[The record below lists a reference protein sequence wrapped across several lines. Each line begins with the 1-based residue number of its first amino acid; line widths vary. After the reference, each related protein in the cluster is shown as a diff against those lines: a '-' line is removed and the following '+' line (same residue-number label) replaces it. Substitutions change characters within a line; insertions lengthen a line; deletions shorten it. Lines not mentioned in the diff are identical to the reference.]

1 MIESLAGQ
9 GMTIRA
15 CTIMLG
21 VSESGYYD
29 WKDRPLSARALRRVW
44 LGGLIADVHDAS
56 SGTYGARRVT
66 AELRLAH
73 ATIVGHNAVAS
84 IMGELG
90 LQGLP
95 TRRKPKSIGVNLA
108 SAADLVKREFGRDE
122 PNRLWMTDITE
133 HPTREGKVYC
143 CVVLDAFSRKV
154 IGWSIDSTQTATLVT
169 NALGMAITARK
180 LANDAIIHSDRGV
193 QFTSWAFSE
202 KVRNAGLAPSMGA
215 VGSPYDNAM
224 MEAFWARMQV
234 ELLNR
239 HRWRTRIELANKIF
253 EYLELFH
260 NKKRRHSSL
269 NMLTPDAFEAQYQ
282 QQRQAA

>member
-1 MIESLAGQ
+1 MIESLDGQ
-9 GMTIRA
+9 GMNIRA

-21 VSESGYYD
+21 VSESGYYN

-95 TRRKPKSIGVNLA
+95 TRRKPKSLGVNLA
-108 SAADLVKREFGRDE
+108 SAADLVKREFARNE

-133 HPTREGKVYC
+133 HRTREGKVYC

-180 LANDAIIHSDRGV
+180 LSNHAIIHSDRGV
-193 QFTSWAFSE
+193 Q
-202 KVRNAGLAPSMGA
+202 AGLNWSSQHLDRGGLDGQASWMDERVDWQGA
-215 VGSPYDNAM
+215 DEVAG
-224 MEAFWARMQV
+224 EAVVAAGRGALV
-234 ELLNR
+234 
-239 HRWRTRIELANKIF
+239 LA
-253 EYLELFH
+253 
-260 NKKRRHSSL
+260 
-269 NMLTPDAFEAQYQ
+269 
-282 QQRQAA
+282 